1 MKKQII
7 DSHQHFWQIE
17 KFNYEWMSAADKIL
31 YRDFLPAGFEQVL
44 KEKGVTKSVAV
55 QAHQSIAEARWLLE
69 LSDQYDFIAGV
80 VGWVDLQGEKLM
92 EQLDELTKHPKFKGV
107 RHVVQ
112 DEPDDDWI
120 IRPKVIKGIKS
131 LAKYGLSYDILV
143 FPRHLFYTKTLVEQC
158 PEIKFVIDH
167 LAKPPIA
174 KGEIKQWANDIN
186 KLAKFPNVYCK
197 LSGMVTK
204 ASHQTW
210 TAKDLQPFANVVLE
224 SFGAERVMFGSD
236 YPVCLLAASYQT
248 VFETYQSFLQHLS
261 QTEQDLILGGNA
273 QKFYSLNKSN
283 F

>member
-31 YRDFLPAGFEQVL
+31 YRDFLPAAFEQVL
-44 KEKGVTKSVAV
+44 KENGVTKSVAV
-55 QAHQSIAEARWLLE
+55 QAHQSIAEALWLLE
-69 LSDQYDFIAGV
+69 LSNQFDFIAGV
-80 VGWVDLQGEKLM
+80 VGWVDLQSEKLI

-112 DEPDDDWI
+112 DEPADDWI
-120 IRPKVIKGIKS
+120 IRQRVINGIKT

-143 FPRHLFYTKTLVEQC
+143 FPRHLFYAKRLVEQC
-158 PEIKFVIDH
+158 PEIQFVIDH

-186 KLAKFPNVYCK
+186 ELAKFPNVHCK
-197 LSGMVTK
+197 LSGMVTE
-204 ASHQTW
+204 ANHQNW
-210 TAKDLQPFANVVLE
+210 TKDDLQPYANVVLE
-224 SFGAERVMFGSD
+224 AFGAERVMFGSD

-248 VFETYQSFLQHLS
+248 VLETYQSFLQHFS
-261 QTEQDLILGGNA
+261 QTDQDLILSGNA
-273 QKFYSLNKSN
+273 QKFYRLSAT
-283 F
+283 